1 MKDATYKEHGSAM
14 SCVALHCTALVIL
27 KRRIWLMTSGCHS
40 RRRLQDPLNQNKVML
55 CN

>member
-27 KRRIWLMTSGCHS
+27 TPEASYLAYDQWLP
-40 RRRLQDPLNQNKVML
+40 Q
-55 CN
+55 